1 MARTRAMF
9 ESRGLAYNPNPDVV
23 PNTKAALRLGEL
35 ARELGLHTAF
45 HDRVMDAYWA
55 EARDIGDHD
64 ELRAIAAEIGLA
76 ADDVEEVLAGDRF
89 GDVVES
95 STAQA
100 VGVGVTGVPGF
111 VLDRRLLVL
120 GAQPDELFDRAFEQL
135 AAG

>member
-1 MARTRAMF
+1 MSRTRAMF

-35 ARELGLHTAF
+35 ARGLGLHTAF

-64 ELRAIAAEIGLA
+64 ELRAIAAEIGLT
-76 ADDVEEVLAGDRF
+76 ADDVEDVLAGDRF
-89 GDVVES
+89 GDVVEG